1 MFLPVRRLLRETG
14 EPLVFASQIDF
25 SQKDFPGYTVP
36 EAVAFTVTATP
47 DNGRVLVHALV
58 LALVCAPCARC
69 LQPAKQQ
76 LRFEKEYILREAD
89 FMEEFPELP
98 LTPDGSLDAEEMVY
112 QELLLEAPGV
122 LLCREDCQ
130 GLCAACGNLKQECT
144 CNEAAEGDPRL
155 QVLRQLLQ
163 EE

>member
-14 EPLVFASQIDF
+14 DPLVFASQVNF
-25 SQKDFPGYTVP
+25 SQKDFPGYTLP

-47 DNGRVLVHALV
+47 DNGRVLVHVSV

-69 LQPAKQQ
+69 LPPVRQPLQ
-76 LRFEKEYILREAD
+76 FEKEYVLREAD
-89 FMEEFPELP
+89 FAEEFPELP
-98 LTPDGSLDAEEMVY
+98 LTPEGLLDAEEMVY

-122 LLCREDCQ
+122 LLCSEDCQ

-144 CNEAAEGDPRL
+144 CEKTAEGDPRL

-163 EE
+163 QE